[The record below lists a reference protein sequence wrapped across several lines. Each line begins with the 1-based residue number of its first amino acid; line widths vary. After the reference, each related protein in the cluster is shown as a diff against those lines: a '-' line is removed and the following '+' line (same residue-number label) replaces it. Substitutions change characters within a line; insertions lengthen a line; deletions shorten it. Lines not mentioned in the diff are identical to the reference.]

1 MELKKELWYLR
12 TRMKANAKDIV
23 VQHYNLVISDE
34 ALAQWHT
41 ENSGVS
47 MSAEKLRTKLLKD
60 LIKNLIGDAETKDS
74 YFIYGRGTVGH
85 VNCIV
90 SSLLTRFMW
99 SVLIPRVH
107 SSTVL
112 LKKLLSKRYL
122 LQVEVWIVWPMHSKM
137 VIPISSIRFPWK
149 LLHWLQP
156 RCFFWGVVLLQ
167 LLMLHLLGLLCSYG
181 MEAWSELIVP
191 NSKVKST
198 NISTNAASNTWQL

>member
-1 MELKKELWYLR
+1 MIPCQKVLTKIYWVLELKKEIWYLR

-23 VQHYNLVISDE
+23 VQHYNLVVSDE
-34 ALAQWHT
+34 ILEQWRT
-41 ENSGVS
+41 ENIGVS
-47 MSAEKLRTKLLKD
+47 MSDEKLRTKLLKD
-60 LIKNLIGDAETKDS
+60 RIKNLIGDAETKDS

-122 LQVEVWIVWPMHSKM
+122 LQ
-137 VIPISSIRFPWK
+137 
-149 LLHWLQP
+149 
-156 RCFFWGVVLLQ
+156 
-167 LLMLHLLGLLCSYG
+167 
-181 MEAWSELIVP
+181 A
-191 NSKVKST
+191 
-198 NISTNAASNTWQL
+198 

>member
-1 MELKKELWYLR
+1 MKICSILELKKELWYLR

-34 ALAQWHT
+34 TLAQWNT

-60 LIKNLIGDAETKDS
+60 RIKNLIGDAETKDS

-90 SSLLTRFMW
+90 SSLLTRFVL

-107 SSTVL
+107 SSTAL
-112 LKKLLSKRYL
+112 LKKSLSRRYS
-122 LQVEVWIVWPMHSKM
+122 LQVEVWTVWPMHLKGWTN
-137 VIPISSIRFPWK
+137 IPSIRFRRRQSRWRQRRYK
-149 LLHWLQP
+149 FSIKMRCLLISNA
-156 RCFFWGVVLLQ
+156 
-167 LLMLHLLGLLCSYG
+167 LH
-181 MEAWSELIVP
+181 
-191 NSKVKST
+191 
-198 NISTNAASNTWQL
+198 